1 MITLQIKFRVYFIIF
16 NQLTQNY
23 IYVDLKIYIYI
34 YKEIKETSNYKFN
47 LPFFFYQKK
56 KKSFSTRIYL
66 FFSLQKYFFSFKTH
80 MWIMK
85 KLKDI

>member
-16 NQLTQNY
+16 NQLIQNY

-56 KKSFSTRIYL
+56 KNHFQQEYT
-66 FFSLQKYFFSFKTH
+66 YFFLYKNIFFL
-80 MWIMK
+80 
-85 KLKDI
+85 LKHTCE

>member
-16 NQLTQNY
+16 NQLIQNY

-47 LPFFFYQKK
+47 LSFFLQKK
-56 KKSFSTRIYL
+56 SYL
-66 FFSLQKYFFSFKTH
+66 FWIRISYFFCKNNFF
-80 MWIMK
+80 
-85 KLKDI
+85 